1 MCQAVQDSAETVIW
15 VRKPCLQVVVCY
27 VLLFEKGREIK
38 GQILHN
44 LGELMMWHAIQDCAE
59 TYLSE
64 KHVYR

>member
-1 MCQAVQDSAETVIW
+1 MFAGS
-15 VRKPCLQVVVCY
+15 CLQVV
-27 VLLFEKGREIK
+27 VLLFEKGSEIK

-44 LGELMMWHAIQDCAE
+44 LGESMMWHAIQDCAE

>member
-1 MCQAVQDSAETVIW
+1 MQHAIQDRTETVIR
-15 VRKPCLQVVVCY
+15 VRKPCLQVAVCY
-27 VLLFEKGREIK
+27 VFLFGKGSEIK

-44 LGELMMWHAIQDCAE
+44 LGESMMWHAIQDCAE